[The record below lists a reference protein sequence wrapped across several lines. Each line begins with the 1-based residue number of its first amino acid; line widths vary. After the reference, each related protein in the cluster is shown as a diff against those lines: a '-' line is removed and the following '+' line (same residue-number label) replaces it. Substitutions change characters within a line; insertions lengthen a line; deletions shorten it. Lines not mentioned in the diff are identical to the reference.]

1 MKKKCVALLALTL
14 AWALPGAAA
23 GQAESGD
30 FVDEAAVRAVTEG
43 FRAALLAGDGD
54 AALAFLHPDVTIYEG
69 GRAQDYE
76 AYAGGHLAADM
87 RFMAAVPPE
96 TVNSEIMI
104 SHDLALWEAVHLS
117 KGRYRDRDIDR
128 RGRETMVL
136 RKTDDG
142 WKIHI
147 VHWGGE

>member
-1 MKKKCVALLALTL
+1 MKTKRMALLAFTL
-14 AWALPGAAA
+14 AWALPAAAA

-30 FVDEAAVRAVTEG
+30 SADQAAVRAVAEG

-69 GRAQDYE
+69 RAQSYDE
-76 AYAGGHLAADM
+76 YASGHLAADM

-96 TVNSEIMI
+96 TLSSAIMI

-117 KGRYRDRDIDR
+117 KGQYRGRDIDR
-128 RGRETMVL
+128 RGRESMVL
-136 RKTDDG
+136 RKTDEG
-142 WKIHI
+142 WRIHLI
-147 VHWGGE
+147 NWGGE